1 MKQQSVFLFLVLLL
15 FSRAGA
21 QTSPTREYTIRPGK
35 SKLQISV
42 YKKGVFKAFSHNHL
56 VSANNISGRVLFNEK
71 MPADSSVELTVQ
83 AASLSVID
91 PGESDSDRQQV
102 QSTMTGKEV
111 LDAQKYPEI
120 RFTSTRVTAEKK
132 TDEGWEIVVE
142 GRLALHGIEKSIS
155 IPLHLS
161 AKDEEL
167 RTRGE
172 ASLLQ
177 NDFGIAPIKVGGG
190 TVRVKNLV
198 RVRFDVIADALGQ

>member
-1 MKQQSVFLFLVLLL
+1 MKQRSVFLFLVLLL

-21 QTSPTREYTIRPGK
+21 QASSTREYTIRPGK

-42 YKKGVFKAFSHNHL
+42 YKQGVFKAFGHNHL

-167 RTRGE
+167 RTSGE

-177 NDFGIAPIKVGGG
+177 TDFGIAPIKVGGG